1 MVVISQQSTPVALF
15 FNDICHVLAMLNNA
29 LSVYDIF
36 GNSAMYLKDSD
47 ILSFQRQRF
56 SSPDRP
62 KSYYGQLK
70 SENQCSYP
78 GIIKIGSLKV
88 KNSLL
93 VINDSIAAL
102 LEKVNPKEFYR
113 VDLEIKDSSTLV
125 VTSDSRLKAEE
136 HAIAWVLSLGLYN
149 NDGRYFGYIVSKTKG
164 GKTRMY
170 CHVYK
175 CSTVM
180 MSATILEAIRSAC
193 QNTAPCRAPG
203 PRCSSSMPRSGFRSR
218 LMTSPDAVSR
228 TSASSD
234 VSMIR
239 FANLCFFYLFWRE
252 DKFDLH

>member
-1 MVVISQQSTPVALF
+1 MATALF
-15 FNDICHVLAMLNNA
+15 FSYICHILAMLNNA
-29 LSVYDIF
+29 LSVPDIF

-62 KSYYGQLK
+62 KSYYGELQ

-93 VINDSIAAL
+93 VINDSIATL
-102 LEKVNPKEFYR
+102 LEKVNPKEYSR
-113 VDLEIKDSSTLV
+113 VDLKIKDSSTLV
-125 VTSDSRLKAEE
+125 VTSESRLKAEE
-136 HAIAWVLSLGLYN
+136 HAIAWILSLGLYN

-193 QNTAPCRAPG
+193 QNALAPGRAPV

-228 TSASSD
+228 SSTSSD

-239 FANLCFFYLFWRE
+239 FVNLCYFL
-252 DKFDLH
+252 